1 MTVISATPLTEE
13 RFRAIVEAYGAEPER
28 WPASERASAAIFAR
42 DHADFAQPLL
52 DEARSLDQWLDAA
65 SATDAAWLEDAD
77 AHARAVAGFVEM
89 DSPIAAI
96 VPLRPR
102 RPMPVLWATG
112 VAVAACLAGAVFGVN
127 ISKQSLG
134 DLRAQS
140 VLEQTQMVDAESM
153 GEPG

>member
-42 DHADFAQPLL
+42 DHADFAQPLM
-52 DEARSLDQWLDAA
+52 DEARGLDQWLDAA
-65 SATDAAWLEDAD
+65 SATDTAWLED

-89 DSPIAAI
+89 DSPVAAI
-96 VPLRPR
+96 APLRPR
-102 RPMPVLWATG
+102 RPLPVLWATG
-112 VAVAACLAGAVFGVN
+112 VAVAACLAGAIFGVN

-140 VLEQTQMVDAESM
+140 VLEQAQMVDTESM